1 MGTIQREI
9 VHGVVGKIGEM
20 KGRLK
25 VAVSVDGDRRIF
37 GDMEVVLAGV
47 VVEGGGRVDGV
58 LGERGGECSSHPHTN
73 NINYFIVVLIRT
85 KSTKKKKRKEKRI
98 NCA

>member
-1 MGTIQREI
+1 MFCTGICLGVWVIGFFGSGLVCSGAGGCWIGCLMGSAGGDHLREI

-47 VVEGGGRVDGV
+47 VVEGGRMV
-58 LGERGGECSSHPHTN
+58 
-73 NINYFIVVLIRT
+73 
-85 KSTKKKKRKEKRI
+85 
-98 NCA
+98 

>member
-1 MGTIQREI
+1 
-9 VHGVVGKIGEM
+9 VVGKIGEM

-47 VVEGGGRVDGV
+47 VMEGGRMV
-58 LGERGGECSSHPHTN
+58 
-73 NINYFIVVLIRT
+73 
-85 KSTKKKKRKEKRI
+85 
-98 NCA
+98 

>member
-1 MGTIQREI
+1 VGTIQREI

-37 GDMEVVLAGV
+37 GDMEVVLVGV
-47 VVEGGGRVDGV
+47 VVEGGRMV
-58 LGERGGECSSHPHTN
+58 
-73 NINYFIVVLIRT
+73 
-85 KSTKKKKRKEKRI
+85 
-98 NCA
+98 

>member
-1 MGTIQREI
+1 
-9 VHGVVGKIGEM
+9 M

-25 VAVSVDGDRRIF
+25 VTVSVDGDRRIF
-37 GDMEVVLAGV
+37 VDMEVVLAGV

-85 KSTKKKKRKEKRI
+85 KSTKKKEKRKKDQFCI
-98 NCA
+98 IL